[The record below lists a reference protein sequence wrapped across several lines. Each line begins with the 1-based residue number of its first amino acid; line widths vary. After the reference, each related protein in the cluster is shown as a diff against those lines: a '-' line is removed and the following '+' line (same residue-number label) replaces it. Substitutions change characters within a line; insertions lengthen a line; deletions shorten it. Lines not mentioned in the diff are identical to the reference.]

1 VGARAA
7 GAGRCERGVKR
18 AWVGSWLLGGGLW
31 GLARRGPGGS
41 VRDSRGVWE

>member
-31 GLARRGPGGS
+31 GACTERPWGKRE
-41 VRDSRGVWE
+41 R